1 MPDVKISNLP
11 TASGIADTDFVVI
24 NQGTPAVTKKDPY
37 SVIAPVVNAT
47 VGSFGTDS
55 QVGTF
60 TVDAR
65 GRVTTAANV
74 AINASNI
81 STGTLPVARGGTGAA
96 THTAAAYLKGNGTGA
111 ITSQNGIP
119 AADIT
124 GQCGVV
130 QGGTGRSSFPTAGF
144 VKSPGGAAQLTSSA
158 AVNLASEV
166 TGTLS
171 VERGGTGQTILNLNG
186 YLKGA
191 GTSAITSQTGV
202 PVADITGT
210 LGIDKGGT
218 GQTTRQ
224 AAMDALA
231 GATTNGQYLRGNGAD
246 VVMSALQ
253 AADLTGVAPATAQP
267 ALTGD
272 VTCAAGST
280 TTTLAASGVAAGTYG
295 SATQVGTVTV
305 DAKGRVTS
313 ASNTPI
319 NLGTAYVSTT
329 AQSTVDVAATDFAVN
344 ILNNTTGGAL
354 VVGASPDSK
363 QKSTLTVT
371 SGGAGNA
378 LQIIDIASPATAIV
392 ADNNGRLGVNISP
405 LTTLNS
411 FLYTEA
417 SFGGQ
422 NPAPAISSMT
432 PIVEFKN
439 TNTASDYKSPTL
451 RVSGYQYI
459 NNPSGTDSIIA
470 TGRITAGSLTIGGVN
485 QTGAFRAATGSNSS
499 VSFSLANN
507 TQTTITVSVANA
519 GFGVPAFASL
529 SASPS
534 PGLALIISAYC
545 SSAGT
550 VTVVIRN
557 ESGATIGFTGTVF
570 ATVLY

>member
-24 NQGTPAVTKKDPY
+24 NQGTPAVTKKAPY

-81 STGTLPVARGGTGAA
+81 STGTLPVARGGTGTA

-111 ITSQNGIP
+111 IVSQTGIP
-119 AADIT
+119 AGDIT
-124 GQCGVV
+124 
-130 QGGTGRSSFPTAGF
+130 S
-144 VKSPGGAAQLTSSA
+144 
-158 AVNLASEV
+158 
-166 TGTLS
+166 GTLP
-171 VERGGTGQTILNLNG
+171 VARGGTGAATLTGFVKASGTNAMTASATVALGSEVAGTLPVANGGTGATTLAASG
-186 YLKGA
+186 YLKGN

-202 PVADITGT
+202 PVADVTGT
-210 LGIDKGGT
+210 LGLDKGGT

-231 GATTNGQYLRGNGAD
+231 GATTSGQYLRGNGAD

-470 TGRITAGSLTIGGVN
+470 TGKITAGSLSFGGSAV
-485 QTGAFRAATGSNSS
+485 QTSVYRTSTASS
-499 VSFSLANN
+499 SANFSLATN
-507 TQTTITVSVANA
+507 TQTVINITNLNA
-519 GFGVPAFASL
+519 GFGIPAFASL
-529 SASPS
+529 SNSPS
-534 PGLALIISAYC
+534 AIGLIISAYC
-545 SSAGT
+545 SAAGT

-557 ESGATIGFTGTVF
+557 ESGAQITFFGTVF

>member
-24 NQGTPAVTKKDPY
+24 NQGTPAVTKKAPY

-81 STGTLPVARGGTGAA
+81 STGTLPVARGGTGTA

-111 ITSQNGIP
+111 IVSQTGIP
-119 AADIT
+119 AGDIT
-124 GQCGVV
+124 
-130 QGGTGRSSFPTAGF
+130 S
-144 VKSPGGAAQLTSSA
+144 
-158 AVNLASEV
+158 
-166 TGTLS
+166 GTLP
-171 VERGGTGQTILNLNG
+171 VARGGTGAATLAASG
-186 YLKGA
+186 YLKGN

-210 LGIDKGGT
+210 LEIDKGGT

-231 GATTNGQYLRGNGAD
+231 GATTSGQYLRGNGAD

-272 VTCAAGST
+272 VTCTAGST
-280 TTTLAASGVAAGTYG
+280 ATTLAASGVAAGTYG

-329 AQSTVDVAATDFAVN
+329 AQSTVSAAATDSLVTVS
-344 ILNNTTGGAL
+344 NTSTGGAL
-354 VVGASPDSK
+354 SIGATPDSK
-363 QKSTLTVT
+363 QKSTLTIT
-371 SGGAGNA
+371 SGGDGNA

-459 NNPSGTDSIIA
+459 NNPGGTDSIIA

-507 TQTTITVSVANA
+507 TQTAITVSVANA